1 MSMHMIKG
9 VQVHGKTRKKKK
21 LTENQLEKLKVEWRQ
36 YNKRMRQTHNH
47 RLQFNAFEDYLS
59 YVRGEYKPKRK
70 EEFKPYVPPETTRRE
85 TKPVPSLSPQGAIPA
100 NGTAKQEPKQYT
112 GDYIIG
118 IATMHKS
125 NLVPVGRGSDPTD
138 YATMRRN

>member
-9 VQVHGKTRKKKK
+9 VQVHGNSHRKPKKKDMKK
-21 LTENQLEKLKVEWRQ
+21 LEVEWRQ
-36 YNKRMRQTHNH
+36 YNKRMRQAHCH
-47 RLQFNAFEDYLS
+47 SAQFETLNDYVN
-59 YVRGEYKPKRK
+59 YVTGKIKPKKK
-70 EEFKPYVPPETTRRE
+70 EFVPYESKESQPRRTT
-85 TKPVPSLSPQGAIPA
+85 KNYPSFSKESIPA
-100 NGTAKQEPKQYT
+100 AGTKTESPKYS

-125 NLVPVGRGSDPTD
+125 NLVPVGRGDDPEN